1 MNHVKIKSTIIIFL
15 FFLGI
20 FTVNSYLGRVQ
31 GELLASTSIKRLTK
45 SYYDPH
51 NTTRKQAIIDFV
63 AALQM
68 KDGGFV
74 AWLTESEGAED
85 LITVELA
92 VKALSKLNALNAV
105 NTDKIIDF
113 VAKSQCENGGFVVRP
128 RNVGKDEPKI
138 IDIECA
144 AYILYVLNGYDKVD
158 RDAMLNWVLKCYREF
173 DTPYGKYAVF
183 YDDPSQESG
192 WALDIVWGI
201 FTLYWMGELGRVDR
215 DALANALLSY
225 YEEDGTFGGGFLPY
239 ETTYWCLKALLYLGA
254 LDKFDEEKRERT
266 INYYM
271 SFYNADKGYFDP
283 GMGDPLANAPS
294 PVFVLSLLGGLDR
307 INKIK
312 MIDLVLSCQS
322 PWYGGFAS
330 SPERIYDESEVGLGS
345 TLGALEILEALGA
358 LDVLEE
364 NFTVMYRP
372 VWHGEPYVPREEEEN
387 SGSKLN
393 LTFTDILVL
402 ALSIVMFSAAYV
414 LIRKAAKYRRKF
426 KRSKRSRKHKYIK
439 FDFYTLKYNLYF

>member
-1 MNHVKIKSTIIIFL
+1 MNNIQKGEILDKIVAKEASIKS
-15 FFLGI
+15 
-20 FTVNSYLGRVQ
+20 YLQ
-31 GELLASTSIKRLTK
+31 
-45 SYYDPH
+45 PH
-51 NTTRKQAIIDFV
+51 NITRRQAIIDFV

-85 LITVELA
+85 LIRVELA
-92 VKALSKLNALNAV
+92 VKVLSKLNALNAV

-113 VAKSQCENGGFVVRP
+113 VAKSQCEDGAFTISP
-128 RNVGKDEPKI
+128 RHVGKRESDNV
-138 IDIECA
+138 DTSCA
-144 AYILYVLNGYDKVD
+144 AYILYMLNGYDRVD
-158 RDAMLNWVLKCYREF
+158 RDAMLNWILKCYREF

-192 WALDIVWGI
+192 GSIDIVYGVL
-201 FTLYWMGELGRVDR
+201 TLYWMGELGRVDR

-225 YEEDGTFGGGFLPY
+225 YEEDGTFSGGFLPY
-239 ETTYWCLKALLYLGA
+239 ATTYWCLKALLYLGA
-254 LDKFDEEKRERT
+254 LNKFDEEKRERT

-271 SFYNADKGYFDP
+271 SFYNADKGYFEA
-283 GMGDPLANAPS
+283 GGDPLADS
-294 PVFVLSLLGGLDR
+294 PHAIQVLSLLGGLDR
-307 INKIK
+307 INRSK

-330 SPERIYDESEVGLGS
+330 SPEEIYDESEVHLSS
-345 TLGALEILEALGA
+345 TLGALEILEALDA

-364 NFTVMYRP
+364 NFTVMYKP

-387 SGSKLN
+387 SGGKLN

-402 ALSIVMFSAAYV
+402 ALSIVMFSATYV

-439 FDFYTLKYNLYF
+439 FDFYTFKI

>member
-1 MNHVKIKSTIIIFL
+1 MNQVKIKSTIIIFL
-15 FFLGI
+15 IFLCI
-20 FTVNSYLGRVQ
+20 FPVNCFANRIREE
-31 GELLASTSIKRLTK
+31 ELLDSVAAKESSIK
-45 SYYDPH
+45 SYYYPH

-74 AWLTESEGAED
+74 EWLTESEGAED
-85 LITVELA
+85 LISVKLA
-92 VKALSKLNALNAV
+92 VKVLSKLNALNAV
-105 NTDKIIDF
+105 NADKIIDF
-113 VAKSQCENGGFVVRP
+113 VAKSQCEDGAFTISP
-128 RNVGKDEPKI
+128 RHVGKRESDNV
-138 IDIECA
+138 DTSCA
-144 AYILYVLNGYDKVD
+144 AYILYLLNGYDKVD

-192 WALDIVWGI
+192 GSIDIVYGI
-201 FTLYWMGELGRVDR
+201 LTLYWMGELGRVDR

-225 YEEDGTFGGGFLPY
+225 YEEDGTFSGGFLPY
-239 ETTYWCLKALLYLGA
+239 ETTRRCLEALLYLGA

-283 GMGDPLANAPS
+283 GVGAPLANAHS

-307 INKIK
+307 INRSK

-322 PWYGGFAS
+322 PWYGGFAPS
-330 SPERIYDESEVGLGS
+330 LDDIFDESEVSVSS
-345 TLGALEILEALGA
+345 TLGALEILEALDA

-387 SGSKLN
+387 GGSKLN

-414 LIRKAAKYRRKF
+414 LIRKAVKYRRKF
-426 KRSKRSRKHKYIK
+426 KKSKRSRKHRYIK
-439 FDFYTLKYNLYF
+439 LR

>member
-1 MNHVKIKSTIIIFL
+1 LNQVKIKSTIIIFL
-15 FFLGI
+15 FFLGV

-31 GELLASTSIKRLTK
+31 GELLASTSIKRPTK

-85 LITVELA
+85 LIRVELA
-92 VKALSKLNALNAV
+92 VKVLSKLNALNAV

-113 VAKSQCENGGFVVRP
+113 VAKSQCEDGAFTISP
-128 RNVGKDEPKI
+128 RHVGKRESDNV
-138 IDIECA
+138 DTSCA
-144 AYILYVLNGYDKVD
+144 AYILYMLNGYDRVD
-158 RDAMLNWVLKCYREF
+158 RDAMLNWILKCYREF

-192 WALDIVWGI
+192 GSIDIVYGVL
-201 FTLYWMGELGRVDR
+201 TLYWMGELGRVDR

-225 YEEDGTFGGGFLPY
+225 YEEDGTFSGGFLPY
-239 ETTYWCLKALLYLGA
+239 ATTYWCLKALLYLGA
-254 LDKFDEEKRERT
+254 LNKFDEEKRERT

-271 SFYNADKGYFDP
+271 SFYNADKGYFEA
-283 GMGDPLANAPS
+283 GGDPLADS
-294 PVFVLSLLGGLDR
+294 PHAIQVLSLLGGLDR
-307 INKIK
+307 INRSK

-330 SPERIYDESEVGLGS
+330 SPEEIYDESEVHLSS
-345 TLGALEILEALGA
+345 TLGALEILEALDA

-387 SGSKLN
+387 SGGKLN

-426 KRSKRSRKHKYIK
+426 RRSKRSRKHKYIK